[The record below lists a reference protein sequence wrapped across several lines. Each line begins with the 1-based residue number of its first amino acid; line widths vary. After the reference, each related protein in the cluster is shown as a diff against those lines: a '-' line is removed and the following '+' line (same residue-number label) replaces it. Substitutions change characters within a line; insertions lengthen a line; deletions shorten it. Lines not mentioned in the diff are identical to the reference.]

1 MFGSPVLEIAIGI
14 VFVYLLLSLVCSAL
28 NEMIEAALR
37 NRAKDLEKGIRSV
50 LADENLADK
59 FYDHALIK
67 ALCIEKAKM
76 EGGLRGWQPLKWLF
90 DLIDRLRPGSVTLP
104 TYVPSQTFA
113 MALMN
118 IIAPG
123 NIPTNQGTT
132 GAVNPDPLKDLRDKI
147 NTFSLPGVD
156 AKAFEPIKQALTSLV
171 DDAQGSVTKFRSNLE
186 GWFDASMDRVSGWY
200 KRRVQII
207 LLILGLGV
215 AIGLNADTTYIVQSL
230 STDPVL
236 RAKVVAAADEFAAA
250 QKTAKEATSEASANA
265 NAQLSDT
272 KKKFD
277 EAVDRVSKSGLPLG
291 WVVDAKDKNLQW
303 PGVRLWESGV
313 RTAWRN
319 QIRFHWLGWMLT
331 AFAIS
336 LGAPFWFDMLNK
348 LIVVRSTV
356 KPKEKSG
363 TEPSKS

>member
-1 MFGSPVLEIAIGI
+1 MFGSIALEVAIGI

-37 NRAKDLEKGIRSV
+37 NRAKDLEKGIRSL
-50 LADENLADK
+50 LANEKLGDE
-59 FYDHALIK
+59 FYKHALIK
-67 ALCIEKAKM
+67 ALCIEKAKL
-76 EGGLRGWQPLKWLF
+76 EGGLRGWSPLRWLF
-90 DLIDRLRPGSVTLP
+90 DLIDKLRPGSVKLP

-118 IIAPG
+118 IVAPG
-123 NIPTNQGTT
+123 NIPTNQGTA
-132 GAVNPDPLKDLRDKI
+132 GAANPDPLNDLRTKI
-147 NTFSLPGVD
+147 EGFSLPGVD
-156 AKAFEPIKQALTSLV
+156 AEAVKPIKQALTSLL
-171 DDAQGSVTKFRSNLE
+171 DDAQGSITKFRSNLE

-207 LLILGLGV
+207 ILILGFGV
-215 AIGLNADTTYIVQSL
+215 AVGLNADTTYIAQRL
-230 STDPVL
+230 STDPEL
-236 RAKVVAAADEFAAA
+236 RAKVAAAADEFAAA
-250 QKTAKEATSEASANA
+250 QKTAKEATTEASGNA
-265 NAQLSDT
+265 NAQLSDK

-291 WVVDAKDKNLQW
+291 WVEDAKDQNLKW
-303 PGVRLWESGV
+303 PGAEIWKPGVRN
-313 RTAWRN
+313 AWGD
-319 QIRFHWLGWMLT
+319 QIRFHWLGWLLT

-336 LGAPFWFDMLNK
+336 LGAPFWFDMLNR

-363 TEPSKS
+363 TEPSKA